1 MVVKAALRLVLMAD
15 DTVVAESEDASL
27 WQKVL
32 VAVNGGQAVAPLA
45 GPQPETPGLDGDVS
59 VVQFAEE
66 IGVEVAQL
74 RGACDPRTE
83 APYLNLDAR
92 SWEALKRNTPSRG
105 PGAVAPMAL
114 AATMLALWFRA
125 AKLGSPTQAQAKAVL
140 DTLGVE
146 DKNPSRAIKLSDWLQ
161 ARPGGVIALNPAQI
175 TRAAQVARA
184 FCLKQAPNGK
194 KED

>member
-15 DTVVAESEDASL
+15 DTVVAESEDAGL

-32 VAVNGGQAVAPLA
+32 VAVNGGQTVAPLA
-45 GPQPETPGLDGDVS
+45 GPQPEAPGLDGDVF
-59 VVQFAEE
+59 VVQFAQE
-66 IGVEVAQL
+66 IGVEPAQL

-83 APYLNLDAR
+83 APYLNLDTR
-92 SWEALKRNTPSRG
+92 SWEALKRNTPARG
-105 PGAVAPMAL
+105 RGAVSPMAL

-125 AKLGSPTQAQAKAVL
+125 AKLGTPTQAQARAVL
-140 DTLGVE
+140 GTLGVE
-146 DKNPSRAIKLSDWLQ
+146 DKNPSRAIRLSDWLQ

-175 TRAAQVARA
+175 THATQVARA
-184 FCLKQAPNGK
+184 FCLKQAPNGR